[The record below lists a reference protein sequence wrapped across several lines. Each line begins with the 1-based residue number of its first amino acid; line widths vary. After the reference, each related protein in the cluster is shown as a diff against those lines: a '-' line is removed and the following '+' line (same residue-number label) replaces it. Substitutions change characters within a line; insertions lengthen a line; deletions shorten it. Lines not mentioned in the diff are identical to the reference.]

1 MALNKDFKVKNG
13 LTVTE
18 SLSVG
23 GDSRVNALTATT
35 FEALTAKFNKT
46 IVSTTSALSVVNN
59 GTGPA
64 LLVQQDGAQPIAHF
78 IDKDGDDIIFH
89 DDGKVSIGS
98 RTAVEQLTVTG
109 NISATG
115 GRAGNYGDHSDF
127 GPGYRLWYDASDE
140 NSIIRDSNGKV
151 SAWISQDRI
160 EYGST
165 QDKINLYQSTTSA
178 MPTYGTRKQ
187 NGLNVVDIIF

>member
-23 GDSRVNALTATT
+23 GDSQVNALTATT
-35 FEALTAKFNKT
+35 FEALTATFNKT

-89 DDGKVSIGS
+89 DDGKVSRFKS
-98 RTAVEQLTVTG
+98 SCRT
-109 NISATG
+109 
-115 GRAGNYGDHSDF
+115 
-127 GPGYRLWYDASDE
+127 
-140 NSIIRDSNGKV
+140 
-151 SAWISQDRI
+151 
-160 EYGST
+160 
-165 QDKINLYQSTTSA
+165 INCHW
-178 MPTYGTRKQ
+178 
-187 NGLNVVDIIF
+187 

>member
-18 SLSVG
+18 NLSVG
-23 GDSRVNALTATT
+23 GDSMVNALTATT
-35 FEALTAKFNKT
+35 FEALTAKFNQT

-64 LLVQQDGAQPIAHF
+64 LTVQQDGSQPIAHF
-78 IDKDGDDIIFH
+78 IDKNGDDVIIH

-115 GRAGNYGDHSDF
+115 GIKVASTTNGFVSAGRDLADIFITCLLYTS
-127 GPGYRLWYDASDE
+127 PSP
-140 NSIIRDSNGKV
+140 RDS
-151 SAWISQDRI
+151 
-160 EYGST
+160 
-165 QDKINLYQSTTSA
+165 
-178 MPTYGTRKQ
+178 
-187 NGLNVVDIIF
+187 